1 MSLIDSTVIDALEK
15 IVTSKVQTDISLAEI
30 SSWKVGGKVRAL
42 ITPSSIEEIIALR
55 NFLANHQLPNLIIG
69 NTTNLLFTDEDIDA
83 VFIQISSNFSRME
96 RYDDYIKAQAGVWI
110 PKLARFALR
119 EKLTGIEHTCGIPG
133 TLGGLI
139 VMNGGSQRKGI
150 GDNVLYV
157 KTVDSSGNLKNYD
170 KKDCYF
176 DYRTSIFQK
185 LDEVVIEVGLKLNAI
200 FNEKIMHA
208 EMLSILRSRSKKFPR
223 KLPNCGSVFVS
234 NPAMYEQYGA
244 PGKIIEECGL
254 KGLSKG
260 GAQISPNHA
269 NFIVNKGNAKATD
282 ILYLIKLAQNM
293 VFNKTGYLMK
303 VEPKFINSKLE
314 IKEI

>member
-30 SSWKVGGKVRAL
+30 SSWKVGGKVKAL
-42 ITPSSIEEIIALR
+42 IVPSSIEEIIALR
-55 NFLANHQLPNLIIG
+55 NFLADLRLPNLIIG
-69 NTTNLLFTDEDIDA
+69 NTTNLLFTDKDIDA
-83 VFIQISSNFSRME
+83 VFIQISSSFSKIE
-96 RYDDYIKAQAGVWI
+96 RDHDYIKAQAGVWA
-110 PKLARFALR
+110 PQLARFALQ
-119 EKLTGIEHTCGIPG
+119 EKLTGIEHICGIPG
-133 TLGGLI
+133 TIGGLT

-150 GDNVLYV
+150 GDNILYV
-157 KTVDSSGNLKNYD
+157 KTVDSSGNLKNYE

-176 DYRTSIFQK
+176 DYRSSIFQK
-185 LDEVVIEVGLKLNAI
+185 LDEVIVEVGLKLNPI
-200 FNEKIMHA
+200 INEKTMHT

-282 ILYLIKLAQNM
+282 ILYLIKLAQKM